1 MSCAGFEVSDQ
12 ERTANPHILVRVALV
27 IAGAPRQTAAP
38 VSCGIELEPAD
49 EQVDYAVGIAH
60 EPFASSNRQLIDRAD
75 GEDMLAV
82 EVIRTVVH
90 LRIDVGVSAIVTQ
103 VLRPGVVSNELQT
116 VVEPLVQLG
125 LQGIVVSGASF
136 PKKEDPATSRSAQ
149 SRVAVHFSKVR
160 PGHRSQPRLAGSG
173 LHQGCWRRS
182 RDRCFRRTPVQR
194 KSCWLADVER

>member
-12 ERTANPHILVRVALV
+12 ERTANPHILIRVALV

-116 VVEPLVQLG
+116 VVEPLVELG
-125 LQGIVVSGASF
+125 LQGIVVSGCII
-136 PKKEDPATSRSAQ
+136 PEEGKILRPA
-149 SRVAVHFSKVR
+149 VARKV
-160 PGHRSQPRLAGSG
+160 GSPFI
-173 LHQGCWRRS
+173 
-182 RDRCFRRTPVQR
+182 FRRPTR
-194 KSCWLADVER
+194 DTEANHGWLVRVYIRVVGVEAVTVVSDERQFSGNRVG